1 MLQLFVICCKLF
13 LLIYLILKKW
23 CLFSTLL
30 FWPFNT
36 VVVSLVHSLLL
47 VHYKIL
53 TFLLVNFDFG
63 INLICQRIVFV
74 LIWTSIKILI
84 LFLKL
89 IAFSFVFCGEN
100 VLIVVV
106 PPLLRQMRMI
116 LWFDISFLLL
126 FFTSILS
133 VEVCFH
139 PSAPHLYPIFT
150 LMLLFHLFI

>member
-1 MLQLFVICCKLF
+1 MLQLFVIGCKLF

-53 TFLLVNFDFG
+53 SFLFVNFDFG
-63 INLICQRIVFV
+63 VNLFGQRIVFV
-74 LIWTSIKILI
+74 LIGTIVRICI
-84 LFLKL
+84 LFVKL
-89 IAFSFVFCGEN
+89 IAFPVVFCGEN

-116 LWFDISFLLL
+116 FGFDISFLLL

-139 PSAPHLYPIFT
+139 PSAPHLHTIFT
-150 LMLLFHLFI
+150 VML